1 MRWLYKALP
10 AEDIASLSK
19 STGVSSVMAE
29 LLMRSGLTQA
39 EKAGTFLNPT
49 LGGLSDPFEVPRLSD
64 AAERLVEAIDKKQK
78 VIVLGDYDVD
88 GVTSTALLVTVLRN
102 FGLSPSFVVPRRAED
117 GYGLSRSAID
127 RALEI
132 GKPDLFV
139 ALDCGTNSHDEV
151 SYLCNLGMDVIV
163 VDHHRSKE
171 KPLAQG
177 ILINPHIHE
186 ETTSNDSAWRYLCTA
201 GLVFKLMHGLLKHLR
216 ERKNPI
222 ALTYKLRDQLD
233 LVAMGTVA
241 DLVPLTGENRIMA
254 SNGLR
259 ILAQTQR
266 PGLRALMEVAGL
278 KPGQEIM
285 PMDISYRLG
294 PRINASGR
302 LADAALSVELMVS
315 EDTRFCYE
323 TAHQLDTFNRERQ
336 DIERQMTEQAEKIIE
351 NHFIENHG
359 IVLFEEGWHP
369 GVVGI
374 VAGRVTRK
382 YNRPCVVL
390 GSEGELAKGS
400 GRSIE
405 GVNLVDVLGK
415 CSAHLESWGG
425 HPMAVGVSLKKTNVQ
440 AFRKLFTEA
449 VKASSGSDLAEQRI
463 DISAWIS
470 VNQIK
475 ESLMQELE
483 TLHPFGQ
490 GNPEPV
496 FGIKGIVLKQKPD
509 VFKEVHFRF
518 SLPDA
523 TGKKIQGVAW
533 KMANKLPPSDEP
545 IDIAV
550 GLHWNH
556 FNGRKSLQLEMLDWR
571 LSD

>member
-1 MRWLYKALP
+1 
-10 AEDIASLSK
+10 
-19 STGVSSVMAE
+19 MAE
-29 LLMRSGLTQA
+29 LLLRSGLNAA

-49 LGGLSDPFEVPRLSD
+49 LTGLSDPFEVPRLSE
-64 AAERLVEAIDKKQK
+64 AASRLVKAISKKEK

-127 RALEI
+127 RALEQ
-132 GKPDLFV
+132 GKPDLFI

-151 SYLCNLGMDVIV
+151 DYLCSLGMDVIV

-171 KPLAQG
+171 KALSQG

-186 ETTSNDSAWRYLCTA
+186 NSEGKDAAWRNLCTA

-216 ERKNPI
+216 EIQHPV
-222 ALTYKLRDQLD
+222 ALSYKLRDQLD

-241 DLVPLTGENRIMA
+241 DLVPLMGENRILA

-323 TAHQLDTFNRERQ
+323 TARQLDTFNRERQ
-336 DIERQMTEQAEKIIE
+336 DIERHMTEQADAIIE
-351 NHFIENHG
+351 KYYVDNHG
-359 IVLFEEGWHP
+359 IVLYEDGWHP

-390 GSEGELAKGS
+390 GNDGGLAKGS

-405 GVNLVDVLGK
+405 GVNLVDVLGR
-415 CSAHLESWGG
+415 CSEHLSSWGG
-425 HPMAVGVSLKKTNVQ
+425 HPMAVGVSLSKDKIDT
-440 AFRKLFTEA
+440 FRSLFTEA
-449 VKASSGSDLAEQRI
+449 VKICSGSDLAEQSV
-463 DISAWIS
+463 DISAWIN

-483 TLHPFGQ
+483 ALHPFGQ

-496 FGIKGIVLKQKPD
+496 FGIKNVVLKQRPE
-509 VFKEVHFRF
+509 VFKEIHYRF
-518 SLPDA
+518 TLPDSA
-523 TGKKIQGVAW
+523 GKKIQGVAW
-533 KMANKLPPSDEP
+533 KLAKKLPPTSVP
-545 IDIAV
+545 IDLAV
-550 GLHWNH
+550 GLHWNY
-556 FNGRKSLQLEMLDWR
+556 FNGRKQLQVEMLDWR
-571 LSD
+571 NSI

>member
-533 KMANKLPPSDEP
+533 KMANKLPPSYEP

>member
-533 KMANKLPPSDEP
+533 KMANKLPPSDDP

>member
-440 AFRKLFTEA
+440 VFRKLFTEA

-533 KMANKLPPSDEP
+533 KMANKLPPSYEP